1 MTSDEFSLQGDP
13 KRSRFTPGTEVGIYR
28 IDSALGEGGMGTVYR
43 ALDTKLNRPV
53 AIKFL
58 SDELADASARRRF
71 QREAQMAS
79 SLNHPHIVTVYDVGE
94 FGGRQYLVTEFVDGG
109 TLKDWAGSQK
119 RTWREVVELLTG
131 VADGLATAHGAGILH
146 RDIKPQNVLISKSGY
161 AKLADFG
168 LAKLES
174 NSTPNGSA
182 PDGDTRTL
190 TEGMTRPG
198 MVVGTIAYM
207 SPEQASGQRLDA
219 RSDVFSFGVLLY
231 EMVAGRRPF
240 EGRSGLEVLRSI
252 LDAPAPPLGNEI
264 PGPVRAV
271 IEKALEKDPAERYQ
285 TMQEMVVDLR
295 RLLRQAVEAE
305 HAANQMWKRAAAV
318 AVLAVAALAVWKY
331 WPASGGSRFRT
342 IAVLPLQNLSGD
354 PNQEPFSDGTTEALI
369 SDLSQIHSLAVISRT
384 SVMRFKGT
392 TKPIREIARELPA
405 DAFVTGSWQR
415 TGGRVRITAQ
425 LINASTERNVWAREY
440 ERDNADVL
448 RMEDEV
454 AQAIAREI
462 KAEVT
467 PEEAKLLASAK
478 SVNPAAYDEFLLGR
492 YLSWKTGPDDY
503 KQSIAHFERA
513 VQIDPNYAPAHAGL
527 SMAWTMRFGSGYVG
541 FSEAEGPARAGAVR
555 ALQVDPD
562 LAEAHAAAAH
572 VDSVFDWDWAS
583 AEKSFRRA
591 LELNPDS
598 LETCYCFAIFLT
610 TQGRFQEALDNVE
623 HAVKLNPL
631 SANVQTQYGAALLYA
646 RRAEE
651 AMPHLRRAI
660 ELDPQG
666 VLAYIFLAAAL
677 ELSGKTEEMLKLVQP
692 FGPTAPLAVAY
703 VRLGRRSD
711 ALKVIHELK
720 DPMDLAQAYT
730 ALADSNRAVQ
740 SIAKA
745 LDQHEFRAQFIKVW
759 PEFDSLRSDPRFQAQ
774 VARLKIPDAS
784 R

>member
-1 MTSDEFSLQGDP
+1 MNSEQWSIEDHPERRPLQA
-13 KRSRFTPGTEVGIYR
+13 GTQLGVYQIEAV
-28 IDSALGEGGMGTVYR
+28 LGEGGMGTVYR
-43 ALDTKLNRPV
+43 AVDTKLNRPV
-53 AIKFL
+53 AIKVL

-79 SLNHPHIVTVYDVGE
+79 SLNHPHIVTVHDAGE
-94 FGGRQYLVTEFVDGG
+94 FEGRQYLVTEFVDGG
-109 TLKDWAGSQK
+109 TLKDWARAQK
-119 RTWREVVELLTG
+119 RSWREVVELLIG
-131 VADGLATAHGAGILH
+131 VADGLATAHAAGILH
-146 RDIKPQNVLISKSGY
+146 RDVKPQNVLVTKSGY

-168 LAKLES
+168 LAKLGEP
-174 NSTPNGSA
+174 STPEGE
-182 PDGDTRTL
+182 TRTL
-190 TEGMTRPG
+190 TEGITQPG
-198 MVVGTIAYM
+198 LVVGTVAYM
-207 SPEQASGQRLDA
+207 SPEQAAGQRVDA

-231 EMVAGRRPF
+231 EMLASQRPF
-240 EGRSGLEVLRSI
+240 VGSSNLEVLQAI
-252 LDAPAPPLGNEI
+252 VHATPQPLGAEI
-264 PGPVRAV
+264 PQAVRRV
-271 IEKALEKDPAERYQ
+271 IEKALQKNPAERYQ
-285 TMQEMVVDLR
+285 SMQEMVADLR
-295 RLLRQAVEAE
+295 ALLRQSVEARSPN
-305 HAANQMWKRAAAV
+305 HTWKSAV
-318 AVLAVAALAVWKY
+318 AVALVALAALAVWKF
-331 WPASGGSRFRT
+331 WPAGGGPRIRT

-354 PNQEPFSDGTTEALI
+354 PNQEAFSDGTTEALI

-384 SVMRFKGT
+384 SVMRFKGS

-415 TGGRVRITAQ
+415 TGGRVRVTAQ
-425 LINASTERNVWAREY
+425 LINASTERNVWARQY
-440 ERDNADVL
+440 ERDSADVL

-462 KAEVT
+462 RAEIT
-467 PEEAKLLASAK
+467 PAEAKLLASAK

-513 VQIDPNYAPAHAGL
+513 VQIDPNYGAAHAGL

-541 FSEAEGPARAGAVR
+541 FGEAEGPARAGAVR
-555 ALQVDPD
+555 ALQLDPD

-572 VDSVFDWDWAS
+572 VDSVFDWDWTN

-610 TQGRFQEALDNVE
+610 SQGRFQEALDNIE
-623 HAVKLNPL
+623 HAAKLNPL
-631 SANVQTQYGAALLYA
+631 SANVQALYGATLLYA

-651 AMPHLRRAI
+651 AMPHLRRSI

-666 VLAYIFLAAAL
+666 ALAYIFLAEAL
-677 ELSGKTEEMLKLVQP
+677 ELTGKTEEVLKLVQA

-703 VRLGRRSD
+703 ARLGRRAD
-711 ALKVIHELK
+711 ALNVIRVLK

-730 ALADSNRAVQ
+730 ALGDSNRAVE

-745 LDQHEFRAQFIKVW
+745 LDQREFRAQFIKVW
-759 PEFDSLRSDPRFQAQ
+759 PVFDSLRSNPQFQAQ
-774 VARLKIPDAS
+774 VARLKIPDAA

>member
-1 MTSDEFSLQGDP
+1 MPSDEWSIADHAERRPL
-13 KRSRFTPGTEVGIYR
+13 KAGTQLGVYR
-28 IDSALGEGGMGTVYR
+28 IDSVLGEGGMGTVYR

-53 AIKFL
+53 AVKVL
-58 SDELADASARRRF
+58 SNELADASARRRF

-79 SLNHPHIVTVYDVGE
+79 SLNHPHILTVYDAGE
-94 FGGRQYLVTEFVDGG
+94 LDGRQYLVTEFVDGG
-109 TLKDWAGSQK
+109 TLKDWVRTQK
-119 RTWREVVELLTG
+119 RTWREIVELLIG
-131 VADGLATAHGAGILH
+131 VADGLATAHAAGILH
-146 RDIKPQNVLISKSGY
+146 RDVKPQNVLVTKSGY

-168 LAKLES
+168 LAKLGEP
-174 NSTPNGSA
+174 STP
-182 PDGDTRTL
+182 DGETRTL
-190 TEGMTRPG
+190 TEGITQPG
-198 MVVGTIAYM
+198 LVVGTVSYM
-207 SPEQASGQRLDA
+207 SPEQAAGQSVDA

-231 EMVAGRRPF
+231 EMLAGQRPFVGSSNLEVLQAIVHVTPQHLGTEIPLAGRR
-240 EGRSGLEVLRSI
+240 V
-252 LDAPAPPLGNEI
+252 
-264 PGPVRAV
+264 V
-271 IEKALEKDPAERYQ
+271 EKALEKKPENRYQ

-295 RLLRQAVEAE
+295 RLLRQGVETEAG
-305 HAANQMWKRAAAV
+305 ANQTWKWAAAAV
-318 AVLAVAALAVWKY
+318 LALAALAAWKY
-331 WPASGGSRFRT
+331 WPSSGVQRYRT

-354 PNQEPFSDGTTEALI
+354 PNQEAFSDGTTEALI

-384 SVMRFKGT
+384 SVMRYKGS
-392 TKPIREIARELPA
+392 TKPIREIAREIPA

-425 LINASTERNVWAREY
+425 LINASTERNVWAQAY

-448 RMEDEV
+448 GLEDEV

-462 KAEVT
+462 KAEIT
-467 PEEAKLLASAK
+467 PQEAKLLASAK

-492 YLSWKTGPDDY
+492 YLSWRTGPEDY

-527 SMAWTMRFGSGYVG
+527 SMAWTMRFGSSYVG

-555 ALQVDPD
+555 ALQLDPD
-562 LAEAHAAAAH
+562 LAEAHAASAH

-610 TQGRFQEALDNVE
+610 SQGRFQEALDNVE

-631 SANVQTQYGAALLYA
+631 SANVQTQYGSALLFA

-651 AMPHLRRAI
+651 AIPHLRRAI
-660 ELDPQG
+660 ELDPHG
-666 VLAYIFLAAAL
+666 ALAYIFLAAAL
-677 ELSGKTEEMLKLVQP
+677 DLTGKTEEEIKLVQP

-703 VRLGRRSD
+703 ARLGRRAD
-711 ALKVIHELK
+711 ALNVIRALK
-720 DPMDLAQAYT
+720 DPMDLAQAYS
-730 ALADSNRAVQ
+730 ALGDSNRAIE

-745 LDQHEFRAQFIKVW
+745 LDQREFRAQFIKVW
-759 PEFDSLRSDPRFQAQ
+759 PTFDPLRSDPRFQAQ
-774 VARLKIPDAS
+774 VARLKIPDAA